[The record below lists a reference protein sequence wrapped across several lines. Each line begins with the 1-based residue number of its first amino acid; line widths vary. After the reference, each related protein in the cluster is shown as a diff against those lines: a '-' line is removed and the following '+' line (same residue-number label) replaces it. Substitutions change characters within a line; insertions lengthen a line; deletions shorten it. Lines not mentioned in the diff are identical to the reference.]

1 MSTLIEHTSALPLD
15 ATATAANAKVSLPTL
30 GVLRVSGEDA
40 RDFLHRQFT
49 ADLKRLHVGRGG
61 FAAWCTPKGRVL
73 YLLDVL
79 NAGDD
84 GWLLLAP
91 TDEIPGLLKRL
102 RLYVLRA
109 KVIIEDLRE
118 PWGVMGLAGA
128 CVPAVLNDAGVAV
141 RSAETWLL
149 RVAGEPVLAYALGPQ
164 AALVA
169 LWEGCTAPAA
179 AAERWEQFEIDAGRP
194 CIAGSLAERFL
205 PQELDLERLQGVH
218 FDKGCYPGQEI
229 VARLKYRGQVK
240 CGLARA
246 RTAGPVAPGDKLY
259 RPDGTASVGDVLRVA
274 ADGAAWRVLVVIDFD
289 ARSTPLHLR
298 DAQGPVLVV
307 ES

>member
-1 MSTLIEHTSALPLD
+1 MTTLAEHMANLPPD
-15 ATATAANAKVSLPTL
+15 ATATAANAKAALPGL
-30 GVLRVSGEDA
+30 GVLRVSGEQA
-40 RDFLHRQFT
+40 RDFLHGQFT
-49 ADLKRLHVGRGG
+49 ADLKRLGAGRGG
-61 FAAWCTPKGRVL
+61 LAAWCTPKGRVL

-79 NAGDD
+79 NAGDE

-91 TDEIPGLLKRL
+91 TDEIPALLKRL

-109 KVIIEDLRE
+109 KVLIEDLRE
-118 PWGVMGLAGA
+118 DWGVMGLAGT
-128 CVPAVLNDAGVAV
+128 CVPAALDEAGVAV

-149 RVAGEPVLAYALGPQ
+149 RVAGEPALAYALGPQ
-164 AALVA
+164 AALVT
-169 LWEGCTAPAA
+169 LWESCTAPAA
-179 AAERWEQFEIDAGRP
+179 SAERWEQFEIDAGRP
-194 CIAGSLAERFL
+194 RIAGPLAERFL

-240 CGLARA
+240 CGLAQA
-246 RTAGPVAPGDKLY
+246 RTNGPVAPGDKLY

-274 ADGAAWRVLVVIDFD
+274 ADGSTCRVLAVVDFD

-298 DAQGPVLVV
+298 DAQGPALVV